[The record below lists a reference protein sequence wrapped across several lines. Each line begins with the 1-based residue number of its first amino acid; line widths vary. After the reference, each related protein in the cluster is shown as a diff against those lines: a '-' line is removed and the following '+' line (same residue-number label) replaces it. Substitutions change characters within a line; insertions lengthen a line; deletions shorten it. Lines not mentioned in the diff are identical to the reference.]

1 MKKKLDKRQYKYEK
15 GAYVR
20 VIKDEEWLAEEGIHV
35 GDIGKIVNIY
45 ESVRYKRADVRFD
58 NDTEIGF
65 FLDENYIRLITYGE
79 KIMNSL

>member
-1 MKKKLDKRQYKYEK
+1 MKKKLDRRQYKYEK

-35 GDIGKIVNIY
+35 GDIGKITRIS
-45 ESVRYKRADVRFD
+45 EGFRYKRADVIFD